1 LFTVGRFCPLKIH
14 VRQAPHFQAAGFSRR
29 LIVTQ
34 GETLGNET
42 PFLRVKGLWK
52 IFGDNPK
59 RFFESGLENE
69 SKEKIREETGLVV
82 GLRDISFDVGKGEM
96 FVLMGL
102 SGSGKSTLIRN
113 LIRLVNPTKGEIH
126 IGEKEI
132 CSLDKRKLLEFRR
145 RSTAMVFQAFG
156 LLPHIT
162 VLDNAAYGL
171 KIRGIPEKK
180 RREIAQEAIKTVGLE
195 GWEDYFP
202 SSLSGGMQQRVGI
215 ARALAADPDVM
226 LLDEPFSGL
235 DPMIRRQMQDELIQL
250 QSDLHKTMIFVTH
263 DLQEALKIADRI
275 AIMQD
280 GRIIQIGTPEEIISN
295 PASDY
300 VQEFVQDAYPATVLT
315 AGSIMEDPEPVIQK
329 WQGPKVAHALIHR
342 SKRDFAFVVDKH
354 HQAVGWLNH
363 DNVAALIKEQKTDIA
378 SAIVTDFV
386 SCRPDMTLEQL
397 FPLVTD
403 SPFPIAVV
411 DEKNHLMGFIRNHT
425 IIESMIQNG
434 GEEGV
439 KEDE

>member
-1 LFTVGRFCPLKIH
+1 M
-14 VRQAPHFQAAGFSRR
+14 A
-29 LIVTQ
+29 Q
-34 GETLGNET
+34 GETPGDAT

-52 IFGDNPK
+52 IFGDDPE
-59 RFFESGLENE
+59 RVFESGLENE
-69 SKEKIREETGLVV
+69 SKEKIREQTGLVV
-82 GLRDISFDVGKGEM
+82 GLRDISFDVGRGEM

-102 SGSGKSTLIRN
+102 SGSGKSTLVRN
-113 LIRLVNPTKGEIH
+113 LIRLVDPTKGEIH

-132 CSLDKRKLLEFRR
+132 CSLDEKQLRNFRR
-145 RSTAMVFQAFG
+145 ESTAMVFQAFG

-171 KIRGIPEKK
+171 KIRGVPEKE
-180 RREIAQEAIKTVGLE
+180 RRKIAREAIQTVGLE

-215 ARALAADPDVM
+215 ARALAADPDIL

-235 DPMIRRQMQDELIQL
+235 DPLIRRQMQDELIQL
-250 QSDLHKTMIFVTH
+250 QSELHKTMIFVTH

-280 GRIIQIGTPEEIISN
+280 GRVIQIGTPEEIIAN

-315 AGSIMEDPEPVIQK
+315 AGTIMEDPEPVVQV

-342 SKRDFAFVVDKH
+342 SKRDFAFVVDKRH
-354 HQAVGWLNH
+354 KAVGWLTH
-363 DNVAALIKEQKTDIA
+363 DSVAKLIKEQKSDITA
-378 SAIVTDFV
+378 AIVSDFV
-386 SCRPDMTLEQL
+386 SCRPDMTLEEI

-403 SPFPIAVV
+403 SPLPIAVV
-411 DEKNHLMGFIRNHT
+411 DEESHLLGFIRNHT
-425 IIESMIQNG
+425 IIESMVQNNP
-434 GEEGV
+434 EEG
-439 KEDE
+439 DEK